1 METDYAFLNSSVT
14 EMINRITSMGG
25 LIDGRLQ
32 IIYLLTGVI
41 MLVIAVAK
49 FMWERSLA
57 PLADFFIR
65 YVQLM
70 GLIAISGNWM
80 GLTEGY
86 VAQMGSFGASVSGF
100 DVLQLAPGTVI
111 LKGLEISSRMYTEN
125 LSWLRL
131 LFGSSEDNIAHTL
144 LGFVILGTI
153 ILSVFM
159 SAWIMLFFVIF
170 KVASVVALVFL
181 AFMMFDAT
189 RFMAAPGLARILAYG
204 VQMLVLGV
212 AAGLFFMTLEGLQLS
227 EHLEVSQSLA
237 LLTVM
242 LFFGLLFKYTTDIA
256 REQISGMPSL
266 GLHDI
271 GRGGAQA
278 VMTGASMAAT
288 AGLGALGTF
297 AGIRMAGLGGG
308 GGLGLPPGAAGAPGA
323 SGGSLMAPGISGGG
337 MAGAGSSSIPG
348 AAARLLENPN
358 YASWSEGRDLP
369 KSAHR
374 LLQGQKSIT
383 DQSIPE
389 GSWTDA
395 RDLPPPSS
403 RSSLSRSSAGSGLP
417 DHSQSDT
424 TWTDAKDLPPP
435 RSAGGKGLPDHSKS
449 DTTWTDAKDLPPP
462 RSSGSLPPP
471 PPKLPP
477 PPPRLPGPRS

>member
-14 EMINRITSMGG
+14 EMISRITSMGG
-25 LIDGRLQ
+25 MIDGRLQ

-49 FMWERSLA
+49 FMWERSLG

-111 LKGLEISSRMYTEN
+111 LKALEIANRMYTEN
-125 LSWLRL
+125 LSWMRL
-131 LFGSSEDNIAHTL
+131 IFGSANDTVAHIL
-144 LGFVILGTI
+144 LGLGCIGTI
-153 ILSVFM
+153 LLAIFM
-159 SAWIMLFFVIF
+159 AAWIMLFFVIF

-212 AAGLFFMTLEGLQLS
+212 AAGLFFMTLEGLDLS
-227 EHLEVSQSLA
+227 GHLEISQSLA

-271 GRGGAQA
+271 GKGGAQA
-278 VMTGASMAAT
+278 AMTGASMLGTAAV
-288 AGLGALGTF
+288 GALGTF
-297 AGIRMAGLGGG
+297 AGMRLAGFGGGGASISSSSPSGGSVMASGGG
-308 GGLGLPPGAAGAPGA
+308 GGMAA
-323 SGGSLMAPGISGGG
+323 IGGG
-337 MAGAGSSSIPG
+337 TSIPK

-358 YASWSEGRDLP
+358 YTSWTEARDLP
-369 KSAHR
+369 KSAQR
-374 LLQGQKSIT
+374 LLSA
-383 DQSIPE
+383 QS
-389 GSWTDA
+389 
-395 RDLPPPSS
+395 
-403 RSSLSRSSAGSGLP
+403 
-417 DHSQSDT
+417 
-424 TWTDAKDLPPP
+424 KDLPPP
-435 RSAGGKGLPDHSKS
+435 
-449 DTTWTDAKDLPPP
+449 PP
-462 RSSGSLPPP
+462 SLPPP
-471 PPKLPP
+471 P
-477 PPPRLPGPRS
+477 RALPGPRS

>member
-25 LIDGRLQ
+25 VIDGRLQ

-41 MLVIAVAK
+41 MLVIAVSK
-49 FMWERSLA
+49 FMWEKSLG
-57 PLADFFIR
+57 PLADFVVR

-80 GLTEGY
+80 KLTEGY

-100 DVLQLAPGTVI
+100 SILQLAPGTVI
-111 LKGLEISSRMYTEN
+111 LKAMEIASRMYTEN
-125 LSWLRL
+125 LSWMRL
-131 LFGSSEDNIAHTL
+131 IFGSADDTVAHFL
-144 LGFVILGTI
+144 LGLGCIGTI
-153 ILSVFM
+153 LLSIFM
-159 SAWIMLFFVIF
+159 AAWIMLFFVIF
-170 KVASVVALVFL
+170 KVATVVALIFL

-212 AAGLFFMTLEGLQLS
+212 AAGLFFMTLEGLDLS
-227 EHLEVSQSLA
+227 GHLEISQSLA

-278 VMTGASMAAT
+278 AMTGASMLGTAA
-288 AGLGALGTF
+288 AGALGTF
-297 AGIRMAGLGGG
+297 AGMRLSGFGGSGTSTSISSASPSGGSVMASGGG
-308 GGLGLPPGAAGAPGA
+308 GGMSTIGGGA
-323 SGGSLMAPGISGGG
+323 S
-337 MAGAGSSSIPG
+337 IPR

-358 YASWSEGRDLP
+358 YASWTEARDLP
-369 KSAHR
+369 KSAQR
-374 LLQGQKSIT
+374 LLSS
-383 DQSIPE
+383 QS
-389 GSWTDA
+389 
-395 RDLPPPSS
+395 RDLPPP
-403 RSSLSRSSAGSGLP
+403 
-417 DHSQSDT
+417 
-424 TWTDAKDLPPP
+424 PP
-435 RSAGGKGLPDHSKS
+435 SV
-449 DTTWTDAKDLPPP
+449 
-462 RSSGSLPPP
+462 
-471 PPKLPP
+471 P
-477 PPPRLPGPRS
+477 PPPRALPGPRS